1 MYAPLALFQ
10 NFGPAEIMLLG
21 LLALLL
27 FGASRLPQLGR
38 SLGRGIVEF
47 KKGVKGLEDDIDT
60 PDRKSS
66 DPPEPPRPPQRIGSA
81 TPKFEDR
88 ATDSHG
94 QPRDA

>member
-1 MYAPLALFQ
+1 MNSLLAWT
-10 NFGPAEIMLLG
+10 FGPTEMIVVG
-21 LLALLL
+21 VLALLL

-60 PDRKSS
+60 SDRQSS

-94 QPRDA
+94 QRRDA